1 MHLSAGYEYKHVTL
15 YSFGVGGVSGLES
28 PLNNLAKEGWRV
40 IATITPLRKDGY
52 WEFLLER
59 LRSNEKNDTK

>member
-1 MHLSAGYEYKHVTL
+1 MQLSAGYEYKHVML

-28 PLNNLAKEGWRV
+28 PLNNLAKKGWRV
-40 IATITPLRKDGY
+40 IATITPSRSEGH

-59 LRSNEKNDTK
+59 LRSSENDDTK